1 MLTAPSHLDC
11 MFVTPDERRFD
22 QDGDAYADCGIST
35 RREGK
40 TDAFLM
46 SPLDIRFRVM
56 NSSTSVLAS

>member
-1 MLTAPSHLDC
+1 

-40 TDAFLM
+40 EDWRFFDV
-46 SPLDIRFRVM
+46 SPRYPFSRDEL
-56 NSSTSVLAS
+56 